1 MITSAILA
9 AGAVGAL
16 PASSEGS
23 GFEPPSMDDFFPAPF
38 AFQGTPF
45 ELNRVMMVRLIM
57 ACALVL
63 VFAIGVARAR
73 VVPGRF

>member
-38 AFQGTPF
+38 AFQG
-45 ELNRVMMVRLIM
+45 V
-57 ACALVL
+57 
-63 VFAIGVARAR
+63 G
-73 VVPGRF
+73 